1 MDLTRSFLEKIEE
14 MTGPKVIEIEELAY
28 SREHLEAVLPPM
40 PAIIKAQSLTA
51 LIDYL
56 NANSDQLFP
65 EELLIHVVNETT
77 VQIISSLNPDFRN
90 RENYIQADALLPVIT
105 LNRFMDRENFNIML
119 QSRFVPNEDRARVLS
134 SIAKMRF
141 DNSVKLEDD
150 GVTQT
155 ATSAVG
161 VTLVKEEQVPNPVVL
176 APFRT
181 FTEIDQPESPF
192 ILRVN
197 DNCEVGLFE
206 ADGGAWR
213 HEAMTGIKAYLE
225 TQLGEDYTIIA

>member
-28 SREHLEAVLPPM
+28 SREHLEAVLPPT
-40 PAIIKAQSLTA
+40 PAIINAQSLTA

-56 NANSDQLFP
+56 KANTDRIFP
-65 EELLIHVVNETT
+65 EELLVHVVNETT

-90 RENYIQADALLPVIT
+90 REYYIQADALLPVIT

-119 QSRFVPNEDRARVLS
+119 QSRFVANEDRASVLS

-141 DNSVKLEDD
+141 ENSVKLEDD

-161 VTLVKEEQVPNPVVL
+161 VTLVKEEQIPNPVVL

-213 HEAMTGIKAYLE
+213 HEAMRGIKAYLE
-225 TQLGEDYTIIA
+225 TQLGEEYTIIA

>member
-1 MDLTRSFLEKIEE
+1 MDLTRSFLEKVEE
-14 MTGPKVIEIEELAY
+14 MIGPKVIEIGGLAY
-28 SREHLEAVLPPM
+28 SEGSLYAVQKPM
-40 PAIIKAQSLTA
+40 PAMIKAQSLTA

-56 NANSDQLFP
+56 SANTDKLFP
-65 EELLIHVVNETT
+65 EKLLIHVVNETT
-77 VQIISSLNPDFRN
+77 VQIISSLNPDFKN

-105 LNRFMDRENFNIML
+105 LNRFMDRESFNIML
-119 QSRFVPNEDRARVLS
+119 QSRFVPNEDRGRVLS

-141 DNSVKLEDD
+141 ENSVKLEDD

-161 VTLVKEEQVPNPVVL
+161 VTLVKEEQIPNPVVL
-176 APFRT
+176 APYRT
-181 FTEIDQPESPF
+181 FIEIDQPESPF

-213 HEAMTGIKAYLE
+213 HEAMNRIKVYLE
-225 TQLGEDYTIIA
+225 TQLGEEYTIIA